1 MQIGDLDRRIILEH
15 NIFQVVGDLAV
26 NNYGEQITY
35 AWSTFATVWAH
46 IDWEGGSSKDES
58 DKVTATTKAIFTI
71 RDIGWSSAQY
81 SKFTG
86 YRVSWDSQYYY
97 IRVVRRVDG
106 RQQFLELET
115 ELVQ

>member
-15 NIFQVVGDLAV
+15 NLFQVVGDAAV
-26 NNYGEQITY
+26 NTYGEQITY

-58 DKVTATTKAIFTI
+58 DKVTATTKVIFTI
-71 RDIGWSSAQY
+71 RAIGWTSAQY

-86 YRVSWDSQYYY
+86 YRVSWDSQSYY

>member
-1 MQIGDLDRRIILEH
+1 MQIGDLDRRIIIQQ
-15 NIFQVVGDLAV
+15 NVFQLMGDAGI
-26 NNYGEQITY
+26 NNYGEQVTY
-35 AWSTFATVWAH
+35 VWATLATVWAH
-46 IDWEGGSSKDES
+46 IDWEGGSSKDER

-81 SKFTG
+81 NDFTG